1 MKLGRHGPQCPV
13 FKKGICSLIH
23 NYVYYKKNIGHH
35 RTDAVSISKVRSE
48 KNHNHR
54 QAEIFRSKT
63 ELISVSKHKKEIYK
77 QWMQRQLN

>member
-48 KNHNHR
+48 KITTTDR
-54 QAEIFRSKT
+54 LRYSEVK
-63 ELISVSKHKKEIYK
+63 
-77 QWMQRQLN
+77 LN